1 MNRNIT
7 ALILIVL
14 AIGLYFTYTKGEIDV
29 VKSIQ
34 AQNDQYISALDNAAQ
49 LIKFRDKVRTDYNN
63 LSQDDKD
70 RIAKMIPSTV
80 DNIRLVIEL
89 NNIALQ
95 HNIPIKNVKASVS
108 GDSKSKQ
115 SASTA
120 FQSQSASLQNSISN
134 PTVDTVDVSFSATA
148 SYADFTAFLQDLES
162 NLRIMDVTHLTLS
175 ANNTD
180 KYDYSVE
187 LKTYWLRQ

>member
-1 MNRNIT
+1 MNKNIT

-14 AIGLYFTYTKGEIDV
+14 AIGLYFTYTKAEIDV
-29 VKSIQ
+29 VKTIQ
-34 AQNDQYISALDNAAQ
+34 AQNDQYVSALDNAKQ
-49 LIKFRDKVRTDYNN
+49 LIAYRDKVRTDYNN

-70 RIAKMIPSTV
+70 RIAKMIPRTV

-108 GDSKSKQ
+108 GGNKSTQ

-134 PTVDTVDVSFSATA
+134 PTVDTVNVSFSATA
-148 SYADFTAFLQDLES
+148 SYADFTAFLQDIES